1 MSLIQRML
9 RSLRPGKP
17 ALEADPAVA
26 AAMQLI
32 ASGQDEEKMGRVAEA
47 RSLYMK
53 AVETSPG
60 LSKAHMNLGNAHLAT
75 GDTEQATR
83 CYLTAIDL
91 DPNSAPAHYNL
102 GNAHWHLRDEKA
114 ALQCYLKASDLDPK
128 FGLPWVAIA
137 NILAGMGKVDEAI
150 EACQHAVSIDRDDA
164 EAHFVLGM
172 IYKIN
177 GRLDKCI
184 ESLRTAVALRP
195 HHQHALP
202 TLADMLASAFRF
214 KEAQDCVRRAIQLA
228 PNAIQFRTAL
238 LFLLSE
244 DETVTPEELFRE
256 HVAAGQQIEQ
266 HEASHRIQHER
277 SNEPE
282 RSLRIGFISG
292 DFNNHP
298 VSYFTTPIFRCLAKR
313 TDITLYAYHNS
324 HIDDE
329 ITQTI
334 RPLFQHWRL
343 AGLLNNDDLT
353 SLIQTDGIDILID
366 LSGHTR
372 ANRLGVLARKP
383 APIQASWI
391 GYAGTTGMKSIDYF
405 LADRQLLPKNIFE
418 SQFVE
423 KLVHLPACGS
433 FQPLDVSV
441 PVNDL
446 PSLTSSH
453 FTFASFNRVSKINR
467 RNVATWAAILRE
479 APNARMLVASITDA
493 HQIVSLKQWFREEGV
508 EESRLT
514 FEQRCGFDAYMKLHH
529 KVDLCL
535 DTFPYSG
542 GTTTLYAMW
551 MGIPTLTLAGATPT
565 GRQSTWS
572 LAHVDLSEF
581 VARSPEEFVRKGREW
596 TDRRSELTEIRA
608 SLRMRLESS
617 DIFNSELI
625 SNGLVQALRE
635 MWRRWCDGLPATFI
649 DASCPESTVSRAP

>member
-1 MSLIQRML
+1 MSLIERML

-17 ALEADPAVA
+17 ALEADSAAA

-32 ASGQDEEKMGRVAEA
+32 ASGQDEEKMGRIAEA

-102 GNAHWHLRDEKA
+102 GNAHWHLQDDKA

-128 FGLPWVAIA
+128 FGLPWIAIA

-150 EACQHAVSIDRDDA
+150 EACQHAISIDRDDA

-172 IYKIN
+172 IYRTN

-202 TLADMLASAFRF
+202 TLADVLASAFRF

-244 DETVTPEELFRE
+244 DETVTPDELFRE
-256 HVAAGQQIEQ
+256 HVAAGQQIE
-266 HEASHRIQHER
+266 HLEASHRIQHER

-282 RSLRIGFISG
+282 RTLRIGFISG

-353 SLIQTDGIDILID
+353 SLIRNDGIDILID
-366 LSGHTR
+366 LSGHTK

-391 GYAGTTGMKSIDYF
+391 GYAGTTGMRSIDYF

-423 KLVHLPACGS
+423 KLVHLPAVGA
-433 FQPLDVSV
+433 FQPLDASVSV
-441 PVNDL
+441 NEL
-446 PSLTSSH
+446 PSLASSH

-467 RNVATWAAILRE
+467 RNVAAWAAILRK
-479 APNARMLVASITDA
+479 APNARMLVASITDV
-493 HQIVSLKQWFREEGV
+493 HQIVSLKQWFKEEGV
-508 EESRLT
+508 EESRLI
-514 FEQRCGFDAYMKLHH
+514 FEHRCGFDAYMKLHH
-529 KVDLCL
+529 GVDLCL
-535 DTFPYSG
+535 DTSPYSG

-551 MGIPTLTLAGATPT
+551 MGVPTLTLVGKTPV
-565 GRQSTWS
+565 GRQTGWS
-572 LAHVDLSEF
+572 LEHVGLGAFITHSLDEF
-581 VARSPEEFVRKGREW
+581 VQQGCGWAN
-596 TDRRSELTEIRA
+596 RRAELAEIRA
-608 SLRMRLESS
+608 SLRERLELS
-617 DIFNSELI
+617 DIGNPGLI
-625 SNGLVQALRE
+625 SNGIANALRM
-635 MWRRWCDGLPATFI
+635 MWRRWCADLPAAFI
-649 DASCPESTVSRAP
+649 DASQPESP